1 MEKLHFS
8 SPTGRFPDAS
18 GISAERILL
27 QPIQEHHAP
36 DIFKEFTADITTY
49 MLPKPAKVLADTL
62 AFIRASQEGLAN
74 QRELVCVV
82 LEKEQKTFLGC
93 CGLHARPSWPE
104 PELGIWIK
112 ASAHGYGYG
121 REAVQTMAHW
131 AFHHLNSTSLIYPVD
146 RQNNPSRN
154 IAESLGGVVTAEK
167 KVLTQRGTWLDEVV
181 YRIAAPDL
189 SRKKD

>member
-1 MEKLHFS
+1 MHPIFS
-8 SPTGRFPDAS
+8 RNSLRTLPP
-18 GISAERILL
+18 ICYPNPQKCWPILL
-27 QPIQEHHAP
+27 LLSGHH
-36 DIFKEFTADITTY
+36 K
-49 MLPKPAKVLADTL
+49 
-62 AFIRASQEGLAN
+62 RGLAN

-112 ASAHGYGYG
+112 ASAHWYGYG

-167 KVLTQRGTWLDEVV
+167 KVLTQRGTLLDEVV